1 MNDDPVQPDQGAE
14 GDSQIGWYKQQL
26 GRQANEIGELR
37 KTIDEY
43 ILKQDEA
50 TAPSFDED
58 PVAAMERLVEKKIAP
73 LRQEVAGSQ
82 ARSAQARLSEQH
94 PDYEQVVSDPAF
106 QAWVQGSRINTA
118 AFEAAI
124 NGDIDTGINLLSEYK
139 SRNTQT
145 RDALDTSLALNRGS
159 SSDTGARDGQVYKR
173 ADIIR
178 KKIEDPAWYR
188 DNHEEIMRAYA
199 EGRVK

>member
-1 MNDDPVQPDQGAE
+1 MNDPAKPVE
-14 GDSQIGWYKQQL
+14 GDEGEIQWYKQQL
-26 GRQANEIGELR
+26 GRQANELGELR
-37 KTIDEY
+37 KTVDEY
-43 ILKQDEA
+43 IFKQDEA
-50 TAPSFDED
+50 SAPSFDDD

-73 LRQEVAGSQ
+73 LRSEVTQ
-82 ARSAQARLSEQH
+82 TSAQTARARLAEHH

-106 QAWVQGSRINTA
+106 QSWVQGSRVNTA

-124 NGDIDTGINLLSEYK
+124 SGDIDTGIDLLNTYK
-139 SRNTQT
+139 GSHTQT
-145 RDALDTSLALNRGS
+145 QDALDTSLALNKGG

-188 DNHEEIMRAYA
+188 NNQEDILKAYA
-199 EGRVK
+199 EGRVR